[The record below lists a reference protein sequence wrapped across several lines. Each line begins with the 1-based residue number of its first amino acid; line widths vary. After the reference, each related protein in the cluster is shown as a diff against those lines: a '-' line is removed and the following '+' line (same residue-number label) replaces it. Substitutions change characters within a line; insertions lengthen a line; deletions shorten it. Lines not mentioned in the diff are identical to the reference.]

1 MTEPDI
7 YGRPPAEAG
16 LPETPKS
23 SPSVPPTVPPGGPP
37 RPPRA
42 PARRWWRLLAWGLPV
57 IVLVAGGLALGLY
70 LHTLGRVTVGT
81 GEFAARRQQS
91 DAFGWPL
98 RLTDRVNILVI
109 GVDQTLDNRRRILNV
124 ARADSLLLISFDPER
139 RRISALS
146 IPRDTRAQIPGFG
159 ETKVNASY
167 AYGGPRLTIK
177 TVERL
182 LGVSIDHY
190 VKLGAESFTH
200 MIDAVGGIEI
210 DVEKDMKYTDSWA
223 GFSVDLKKGRQHLN
237 GKQATGYIRFRHDAL
252 GDIGR
257 VERQHKV
264 FMTLVRQLRQP
275 STILAGPRLLQ
286 VFAENTQTTLTPGE
300 LATLGLF
307 ALRTKEVPLRVE
319 TLPGGFAPEY
329 WQPDT
334 PKLRTL
340 VADMVYGVSK
350 DELSQTVIE
359 VHNGSGSAAAG
370 RRVAERITA
379 LGFRNVKV
387 KTASR
392 TDKTVIM
399 DRAAN
404 PRPARM
410 VAAVVGAVKIKRE
423 PGIAG
428 SIRVFVGRD
437 AARPPIT
444 SRNGL

>member
-1 MTEPDI
+1 MPGDAPRGPRI
-7 YGRPPAEAG
+7 PP
-16 LPETPKS
+16 
-23 SPSVPPTVPPGGPP
+23 
-37 RPPRA
+37 
-42 PARRWWRLLAWGLPV
+42 RRWWRLFLWGLPV
-57 IVLVAGGLALGLY
+57 IVLVVGGLTLGLY
-70 LHTLGRVTVGT
+70 LHTLSQITVGT
-81 GEFAARRQQS
+81 GEAAARGHGT

-98 RLTDRVNILVI
+98 RLSGRVNILII
-109 GVDQTLDNRRRILNV
+109 GVDVTLDNRRRVLNV

-139 RRISALS
+139 RRIGALS

-159 ETKVNASY
+159 QTKINASY

-177 TVERL
+177 TVEKL
-182 LGVSIDHY
+182 LGVSIDHH
-190 VKLGAESFTH
+190 VKLGADSFTH
-200 MIDAVGGIEI
+200 LIDAVGGIEI

-223 GFSVDLKKGRQHLN
+223 GFTVDLKKGRQHLN

-275 STILAGPRLLQ
+275 STILAGPRLLR

-329 WQPDT
+329 WDPDT
-334 PKLRTL
+334 SKLRVL
-340 VADMVYGVSK
+340 IADMVYGVSR
-350 DELSQTVIE
+350 DELLQTVVE
-359 VHNGSGSAAAG
+359 VHNGSGSATAG
-370 RRVAERITA
+370 RRIAERITA
-379 LGFRNVKV
+379 LGFRTVKV
-387 KTASR
+387 RTAAP
-392 TDKTVIM
+392 TDKTVIV
-399 DRAAN
+399 DRTAN
-404 PRPARM
+404 PRTARM
-410 VAAVVGAVKIKRE
+410 VAAVVGAAKIRHE
-423 PGIAG
+423 PDVSG
-428 SIRVFVGRD
+428 SITVIVGRD